1 MTLIKKIK
9 TLFCNTCLIFSAIVF
24 LTLALW
30 FIISAQ
36 KVASTEM
43 LFKQA
48 LLSLLFSFI
57 IACLNEILKLRALML
72 TLRVLIH
79 FVGSML
85 CFYIFFIKMGTYS
98 QKNSGEL
105 IIMLLVALL
114 YIIVTAIVLSILH
127 IRARKKNDNS
137 KYEAQFDFEK

>member
-1 MTLIKKIK
+1 MTLIKKIE
-9 TLFCNTCLIFSAIVF
+9 TLFCNTCIIFSAIVF